1 MKRLMVM
8 VVAASTA
15 GAAAAEDAAYCEK
28 LGSMAG
34 HIADMRQSGTPRE
47 EAAQVVRAGDEP
59 AFRALVL
66 DLINRAYQAPVGST
80 GVERSLEAQGFRDE
94 VRAECG
100 RALRSDEAHRH
111 QYRPGNCSSKGA
123 ALPRR

>member
-15 GAAAAEDAAYCEK
+15 GAAAADDTAYCEK

-47 EAAQVVRAGDEP
+47 EAVQVAREGDAP

-66 DLINRAYQAPVGST
+66 DLINRAYQARVGSN
-80 GVERSLEAQGFRDE
+80 GVQRSLEVQGFRDE

-100 RALRSDEAHRH
+100 RALKN
-111 QYRPGNCSSKGA
+111 QGA
-123 ALPRR
+123 ASA